1 MRLAGEIFASPF
13 MLVDTH
19 AHLDFPEFADDL
31 DAVLHRAKEAGVTR
45 IIAIGTT
52 LQSSRTAI
60 DFAERYPEIYAVV
73 GIHPTSAS
81 EERED
86 FLSELRTLAEHPR
99 VVAIGETGLDYHHLP
114 GTLRR
119 QEVSETT
126 FGASSTEA
134 IEADLR
140 DNAEMASQSV
150 AFEQQLEL
158 AAATSKNVVI
168 HQRDAWADT
177 LKILRR
183 YSRHLRGVFH
193 CFNGSLEQ
201 AQEAIELGHSI
212 SFTGI
217 ITFKNATDLRQT
229 AASLPIDRI
238 MVETDSPYL
247 APVPYRGKRCEPAF
261 VREIA
266 TAIAKFRNLT
276 LESFSAQ
283 TTRNAEEFFGL

>member
-1 MRLAGEIFASPF
+1 

-19 AHLDFPEFADDL
+19 AHLDFPEFAGDV
-31 DAVLHRAKEAGVTR
+31 DAVIQRAKEAGVSR

-60 DFAERYPEIYAVV
+60 RFAEEHPEIFAVV

-81 EERED
+81 EEKED
-86 FLSELRTLAEHPR
+86 FLSELRQLAEHPK

-114 GTLRR
+114 GTTRR
-119 QEVSETT
+119 QEITETA
-126 FGASSTEA
+126 FGASSTET

-140 DNAEMASQSV
+140 DDAEMASQSV
-150 AFEQQLEL
+150 AFEQHLEL
-158 AAATSKNVVI
+158 AASLSKNVVI
-168 HQRDAWADT
+168 HQRDAWTET
-177 LKILRR
+177 LKILNRH
-183 YSRHLRGVFH
+183 SRHVRGVFH

-201 AQEAIELGHSI
+201 AQEAIELGHYI

-217 ITFKNATDLRQT
+217 ITFKNAADLRQT
-229 AASLPIDRI
+229 VTSLPIDRI
-238 MVETDSPYL
+238 MVETDAPYL
-247 APVPYRGKRCEPAF
+247 SPVPYRGKRCEPAF

-266 TAIAKFRNLT
+266 AAIAKIRNLT

-283 TTRNAEEFFGL
+283 TTKNAEHFFGL

>member
-1 MRLAGEIFASPF
+1 

-19 AHLDFPEFADDL
+19 AHLDFPEFAGDVDT
-31 DAVLHRAKEAGVTR
+31 VLGRARDAGVSR

-52 LQSSRTAI
+52 LQSSRNAI
-60 DFAERYPEIYAVV
+60 RFAEEHPEVYAAV
-73 GIHPTSAS
+73 GIHPTSVS
-81 EERED
+81 NEVED
-86 FLSELRTLAEHPR
+86 FLPELRQLANHPK

-114 GTLRR
+114 GSLRK

-126 FGASSTEA
+126 FGASSTET
-134 IEADLR
+134 IESDLR
-140 DNAEMASQSV
+140 DDAEMAAQSV
-150 AFEQQLEL
+150 AFEQHLDL
-158 AAATSKNVVI
+158 AATLSKNVII

-177 LKILRR
+177 LKIFRP
-183 YSRHLRGVFH
+183 YSARVRGVFH
-193 CFNGSLEQ
+193 CFKGSLEQ
-201 AQEAIELGHSI
+201 AQEAVELGHYI

-217 ITFKNATDLRQT
+217 VTFKNATDLRQT
-229 AASLPIDRI
+229 VASLPIDRI

-283 TTRNAEEFFGL
+283 TTRNAEHFFGL

>member
-1 MRLAGEIFASPF
+1 

-19 AHLDFPEFADDL
+19 AHLDFPEFAGDV
-31 DAVLHRAKEAGVTR
+31 DAVLDRAKEAGVAKV
-45 IIAIGTT
+45 IAIGTT
-52 LQSSRTAI
+52 LQSSRAAI
-60 DFAERYPEIYAVV
+60 QFAEKYAEVFAVV

-86 FLSELRTLAEHPR
+86 FLSELRQLASHPK
-99 VVAIGETGLDYHHLP
+99 VVAIGETGLDFHRLP
-114 GTLRR
+114 GSTRR
-119 QEVSETT
+119 QEISETA
-126 FGASSTEA
+126 FGASSTET

-140 DNAEMASQSV
+140 DEAEISSQSI

-158 AAATSKNVVI
+158 AASIRKNVVI
-168 HQRDAWADT
+168 HQRDAWAET

-183 YSRHLRGVFH
+183 YSSHLHGVFH

-217 ITFKNATDLRQT
+217 VTFKNAADLRET
-229 AASLPIDRI
+229 VASLPIDRI
-238 MVETDSPYL
+238 MVETDAPYL
-247 APVPYRGKRCEPAF
+247 APVPHRGKRCEPAF

-266 TAIAKFRNLT
+266 TAIAKLRNLT

-283 TTRNAEEFFGL
+283 TTKNAERFFGI